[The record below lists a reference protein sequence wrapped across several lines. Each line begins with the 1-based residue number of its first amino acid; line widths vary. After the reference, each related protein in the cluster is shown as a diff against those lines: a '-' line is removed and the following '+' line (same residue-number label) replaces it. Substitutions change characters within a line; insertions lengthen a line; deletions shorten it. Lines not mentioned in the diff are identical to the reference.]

1 MHCFIKQSQNNDYLR
16 ILELIKG
23 GVGLFQTTQLA
34 QGVTLNIRQTT
45 QFKTVNFS
53 IKWRRPLTEQHA
65 AERTVLTNVLQHSNA
80 KYTTTAAFRSYV
92 DDLFG
97 TVLYFDTAKR
107 GNEHTVVLNVETVN
121 DQYLAH
127 GDVLNEV
134 LSLLHTAVFEP
145 NLDEKGLFK
154 EAIVAREKETVTQRI
169 QAIFDDK
176 TRFAQQRLLQLLRPN
191 HPASISANGTI
202 EAVHQVTSESLTHAY
217 ESMMTE
223 DTIEIYVAGDVDVEE
238 MTNLL
243 KKALPFK
250 NRQTFKAQA
259 QPLKVKA
266 QQEYTHEQHDMKQG
280 KLHIGF
286 STPVTFTHA
295 DFPKMQI
302 FNGIFGGYPHA
313 KLFMNVREKES
324 LAYYA
329 SSSYSAH
336 YGLVFVM
343 SGIEPVNEEKALK
356 VIKEQLEAMCAGDIS
371 DLELSQTKAMLK
383 NQLKE
388 ALDSA
393 RGQIEIYDQYKDLP
407 EAFSVENWS
416 SKWDSVTKEDVT
428 EMAQQ
433 LSLEAVYFLSGKE
446 EVVK

>member
-1 MHCFIKQSQNNDYLR
+1 MIINKHSV
-16 ILELIKG
+16 KG
-23 GVGLFQTTQLA
+23 GVGLFQTTKLA
-34 QGVTLNIRQTT
+34 QGVTLNIQQTT

-53 IKWRRPLTEQHA
+53 IKWRRPLTEQVA

-80 KYTTTAAFRSYV
+80 KFPTTAAFRSYV

-107 GNEHTVVLNVETVN
+107 GNEHTVLLNVETVN

-127 GDVLNEV
+127 GKVLHDV
-134 LSLLHTAVFEP
+134 LSLLHTAIFEP
-145 NLDEKGLFK
+145 NVDDKGVFK
-154 EAIVAREKETVTQRI
+154 EAIVAREKDTVAQRI
-169 QAIFDDK
+169 QSIFDDK
-176 TRFAQQRLLQLLRPN
+176 TRFAQQRLLQIIRPN

-202 EAVHQVTSESLTHAY
+202 EAVQKVTPESLKQTYDA
-217 ESMMTE
+217 MMNE
-223 DTIEIYVAGDVDVEE
+223 DAIDIYVVGDVNIEE
-238 MTNLL
+238 LTALL
-243 KKALPFK
+243 KKALPFT
-250 NRQTFKAQA
+250 NRE
-259 QPLKVKA
+259 LVKPTTQLA
-266 QQEYTHEQHDMKQG
+266 ITKPVQDYTREHHDMKQG

-286 STPVTFTHA
+286 STPVTFTHP

-313 KLFMNVREKES
+313 KLFINVRERES

-343 SGIEPVNEEKALK
+343 SGIEKANEEKAFT
-356 VIKEQLEAMCAGDIS
+356 VIKEQLEAMRAGDIS

-393 RGQIEIYDQYKDLP
+393 RGQIEIYDQYKDLKEP
-407 EAFSVENWS
+407 FTVENWS
-416 SKWDSVTKEDVT
+416 AKWSNVTKQDVIQ
-428 EMAQQ
+428 MAQQ

-446 EVVK
+446 EAVQ

>member
-1 MHCFIKQSQNNDYLR
+1 M
-16 ILELIKG
+16 
-23 GVGLFQTTQLA
+23 FQTIQLA
-34 QGVTLNIRQTT
+34 QGVTLHIRQTT

-53 IKWRRPLTEQHA
+53 VKWRRPLTEQVA

-80 KYTTTAAFRSYV
+80 KYTTTASFRSYV

-107 GNEHTVVLNVETVN
+107 GNEHTVLLNVETVN

-134 LSLLHTAVFEP
+134 LDLLHTAIFEP
-145 NLDEKGLFK
+145 NLDEQQVFK
-154 EAIVAREKETVTQRI
+154 EAIVSREKETVIQRI
-169 QAIFDDK
+169 QSIFDDK
-176 TRFAQQRLLQLLRPN
+176 TRFAQQQLLKIMRPN
-191 HPASISANGTI
+191 HPASISANGPI
-202 EAVHQVTSESLTHAY
+202 EAVQKVTPNNLKQAY
-217 ESMMTE
+217 DAMMAE
-223 DTIEIYVAGDVDVEE
+223 DAIDIYVLGDINIEE
-238 MTNLL
+238 MTARI
-243 KKALPFK
+243 KKALPFADRTPTK
-250 NRQTFKAQA
+250 ETLPPAPAKPEND
-259 QPLKVKA
+259 
-266 QQEYTHEQHDMKQG
+266 YTREQHEMKQG

-343 SGIEPVNEEKALK
+343 SGIEKANEEKAFT
-356 VIKEQLEAMCAGDIS
+356 VIKEQLEAMRVGDIS
-371 DLELSQTKAMLK
+371 DLELTQTKAMLK

-407 EAFSVENWS
+407 DTFSVENWS
-416 SKWDSVTKEDVT
+416 TKWESISKQDVID
-428 EMAQQ
+428 MAQQ

-446 EVVK
+446 EAGK